1 MRTLLRRAVVAAA
14 AFAAATGFALAQ
26 TTEDE
31 VLKYRR
37 MIAEDNPG
45 ELWEIRGEAL
55 FKQRRGPKNASL
67 EQCDFGMGPGV
78 VKGAYARLPRYF
90 ADADRVMDME
100 TRLVHCMVAL
110 QGFAPKDAVKTK
122 FGDLNRESDIEA
134 LATYIAAQSN
144 HMPIDVRLEHA
155 KEREAYKI
163 GETLFYRRMSK
174 MDFACAT
181 CHADQGKRIRL
192 QDLYNATNKKEID
205 NVMRGWPAY
214 RVSNSTV
221 RTMQHRL
228 FDCGWQMRLPN
239 VEFGSEWTVALH
251 TYLSHGANGAEINVP
266 GMRR

>member
-1 MRTLLRRAVVAAA
+1 MRATSRRAVVAAA
-14 AFAAATGFALAQ
+14 AFAAVSGFAFAQ
-26 TTEDE
+26 TTEEE
-31 VLKYRR
+31 VQKYRK
-37 MIAEDNPG
+37 MVAQDNPG
-45 ELWEIRGEAL
+45 ELWEIRGETL
-55 FKQRRGPKNASL
+55 FKQRRGAKNASL
-67 EQCDFGMGPGV
+67 EQCDFGWARRRQRRLRSPAALFRRRGPRDGH
-78 VKGAYARLPRYF
+78 G
-90 ADADRVMDME
+90 D
-100 TRLVHCMVAL
+100 RLVHCMVTL
-110 QGFAPKDAVKTK
+110 QDSREGRGQDQVRQSEPRIGRQRSPPTRRSRSDADRRAA
-122 FGDLNRESDIEA
+122 GAREG
-134 LATYIAAQSN
+134 T
-144 HMPIDVRLEHA
+144 
-155 KEREAYKI
+155 EAYKI

-205 NVMRGWPAY
+205 TVMSGWPAY

-251 TYLSHGANGAEINVP
+251 TYLSHSANGAKINVP